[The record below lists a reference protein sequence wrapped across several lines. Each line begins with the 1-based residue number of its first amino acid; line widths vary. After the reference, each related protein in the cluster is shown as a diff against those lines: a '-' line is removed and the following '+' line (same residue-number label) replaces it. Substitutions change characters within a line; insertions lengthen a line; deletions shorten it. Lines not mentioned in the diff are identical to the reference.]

1 MRNFYAGT
9 LLMAKAALVNQVPD
23 ADPALVLA
31 ASYKPKP
38 DAKGGLSLIP
48 SDRTIDFNEIGQRF
62 KPFGLKID
70 NAALRNLNRIRNEA
84 EHNYTSASHQTVR
97 EAISQAFPVV
107 VDLFDQLGE
116 RPHEHL
122 AECWQTMLE
131 AKHLYDKEFAQCQ
144 GSFEVVPWRSASM
157 GAATKTCPSCRSHL
171 VHLTE
176 DAPTEPTDLETRCRQ
191 CGAEIEA
198 GRLFEASLNDYFGAE
213 LYAAAS
219 DGDVPP
225 LATCRACGFGT
236 YVMSAEENSCAFCEG
251 DLTECGIC
259 STPLTPFNVSPDS
272 DRMCDYCAHILSKDE
287 NGDPPHRNAL
297 SPRRDR
303 SFLSPLSRATAAPK

>member
-1 MRNFYAGT
+1 VRNFYAGT
-9 LLMAKAALVNQVPD
+9 LLMAKATLVNQVPE

-38 DAKGGLSLIP
+38 DGKGGLSLIP

-62 KPFGLKID
+62 KAFGLKID
-70 NAALRNLNRIRNEA
+70 NSALRNLNRIRNEA
-84 EHNYTSASHQTVR
+84 EHNYTSAGHQTVR

-107 VDLFDQLGE
+107 VELFDLLDE

-122 AECWQTMLE
+122 AECWETMLE
-131 AKHLYDKEFAQCQ
+131 AKELYDKEFKQCQ
-144 GSFEVVPWRSASM
+144 GSFQVVPWHSASM

-176 DAPTEPTDLETRCRQ
+176 GSPQEPTDLVATCRQ
-191 CGAEIEA
+191 CGAEIES

-219 DGDVPP
+219 DGDIPP

-236 YVMSAEENSCAFCEG
+236 YVMSGDDNSCAFCEDG
-251 DLTECGIC
+251 LKECQIC
-259 STPLTPFNVSPDS
+259 STELTPFNVSPDS
-272 DRMCDYCAHILSKDE
+272 DRMCDYCAHILSKD
-287 NGDPPHRNAL
+287 
-297 SPRRDR
+297 
-303 SFLSPLSRATAAPK
+303 